1 VLYSASWRL
10 CGKIKFINPTPT
22 IVILRERQLLLR
34 VLKLYVVVND
44 THIYELNEQQP
55 VIIENEQL
63 PIKVTAK
70 NGFHFSQLLTIDDN
84 KSSVLLLGV
93 GCQVDNGKFLGSAFL
108 SVWLFIIFF
117 ATTNYAIL
125 VLANLPILYIMY
137 YFFWKPKEFLKV
149 WEVKKK

>member
-125 VLANLPILYIMY
+125 ALANLPILYIMY